1 MYEHTFVLLC
11 EPVVTVVS
19 IVLILLIIAVAAAPL
34 MSALPSKVQRYEARI
49 RGHAS
54 QCGITIKLEPAPEI
68 PARFGYRASAHIVAY
83 KKRRPESCLTCVE
96 PKLAVRVDGIWAS
109 IPLEQPINQCFEELP
124 EGVQIME
131 LAEYYVSVYW
141 NEKGGEDAVSSVDET
156 LTQMLAMSGFE

>member
-1 MYEHTFVLLC
+1 MYQHTFVLLC

-49 RGHAS
+49 RDHAS
-54 QCGITIKLEPAPEI
+54 QCGISIKLESPPEI
-68 PARFGYRASAHIVAY
+68 PARFGYRASSHVVAY
-83 KKRRPESCLTCVE
+83 KKRRLEACLACVE
-96 PKLAVRVDGIWAS
+96 PKLAVRVDGVWAS
-109 IPLEQPINQCFEELP
+109 IPLEQPINQCFDELP

-141 NEKGGEDAVSSVDET
+141 NEKGGEDAVSLVDET
-156 LTQMLAMSGFE
+156 LTQMLVMSGFE

>member
-1 MYEHTFVLLC
+1 MLLC

-68 PARFGYRASAHIVAY
+68 PARFGYRASAHIVA
-83 KKRRPESCLTCVE
+83 CLLYTS
-96 PKLAVRVDGIWAS
+96 PSPRDRQKSRM
-109 IPLEQPINQCFEELP
+109 P
-124 EGVQIME
+124 
-131 LAEYYVSVYW
+131 
-141 NEKGGEDAVSSVDET
+141 SS
-156 LTQMLAMSGFE
+156 A

>member
-1 MYEHTFVLLC
+1 MLLC

-49 RGHAS
+49 RDHAS
-54 QCGITIKLEPAPEI
+54 QCGITIKLEPVPEI

-83 KKRRPESCLTCVE
+83 KKRRPESCLPCVE
-96 PKLAVRVDGIWAS
+96 PKLAVRVDGVWAS

-141 NEKGGEDAVSSVDET
+141 NEKGGEDAVTSVDET

>member
-1 MYEHTFVLLC
+1 MYQHTFVLLC

-49 RGHAS
+49 RDHAS
-54 QCGITIKLEPAPEI
+54 QCGISIKLESPPEI
-68 PARFGYRASAHIVAY
+68 PARFGYRASSHVVAY
-83 KKRRPESCLTCVE
+83 KKRRLEACLACVE
-96 PKLAVRVDGIWAS
+96 PKLAVRVDGVWAS
-109 IPLEQPINQCFEELP
+109 IPLEQPINQCFDELP